1 MKSILLLLL
10 VPTLVY
16 GKIVTGTGQAKISD
30 AVNINTAC
38 LKAESLAIENA
49 LLENL
54 GKEFTATK
62 SNYCFDTKQQT
73 YCDHY
78 RELNTNINGTIKRVL
93 HSKTSAFN
101 GVCFSEVKLEVEQSK
116 FLDVSVK
123 GRNIYKVG
131 DRLQYDV
138 EVLEPFYMYVFNLH
152 RKGVEFLFP
161 HDYNIDNLVNK
172 GYEFPGNGKKYV
184 VYLNDGKKSDEET
197 ILFLFTKHPIN
208 FDRHNLSDDIISDVI
223 NSIPSFSK
231 RVVKFNILVRK

>member
-1 MKSILLLLL
+1 MKLILLLL
-10 VPTLVY
+10 VPAFSY
-16 GKIVTGTGQAKISD
+16 ANIVTGTGQAKIRD
-30 AVNINTAC
+30 TVNTNTAC
-38 LKAESLAIENA
+38 IKAESHAIENA
-49 LLENL
+49 LLENF

-62 SNYCFDTKQQT
+62 SNYCFDTKTST

-93 HSKTSAFN
+93 HSKTHIWN
-101 GVCFSEVKLEVEQSK
+101 GVCFADVTLEVQQSR

-131 DRLQYDV
+131 DKLQYDV
-138 EVLEPFYMYVFNLH
+138 SVKEPFFMYVFNLH

-161 HDYNIDNLVNK
+161 HDYNIDNLVNE

-184 VYLNDGKKSDEET
+184 MYLNDGMRQDEEV
-197 ILFLFTKHPIN
+197 IMFVFTKHQLN
-208 FDRHNLSDDIISDVI
+208 FDRQNLSAEIIEDVI